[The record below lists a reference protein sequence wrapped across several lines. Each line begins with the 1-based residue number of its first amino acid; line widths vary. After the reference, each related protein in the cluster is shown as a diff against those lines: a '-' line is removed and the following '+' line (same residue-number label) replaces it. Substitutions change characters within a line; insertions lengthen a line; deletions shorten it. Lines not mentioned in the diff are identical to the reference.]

1 MCTKLV
7 QLPCTKEVQQL
18 PVTLKTTTV
27 AVLIKPLLTNTH
39 GITLNQIQT
48 CTTLINIFATSFST
62 NCPGDCSSGAATT
75 SIAFNG
81 SLAMINLP
89 YKPFSVSVVDKFAL
103 QTILSKC

>member
-1 MCTKLV
+1 MLV

-18 PVTLKTTTV
+18 LKTTTV
-27 AVLIKPLLTNTH
+27 AILIKPLLTNTR

-48 CTTLINIFATSFST
+48 YTTLINIFVTSFST
-62 NCPGDCSSGAATT
+62 ICPGDCTSGTATT